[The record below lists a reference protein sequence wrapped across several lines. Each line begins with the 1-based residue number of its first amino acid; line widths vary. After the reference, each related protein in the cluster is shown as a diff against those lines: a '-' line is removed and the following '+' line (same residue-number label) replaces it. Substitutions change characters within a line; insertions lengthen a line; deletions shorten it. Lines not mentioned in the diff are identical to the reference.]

1 MKKLSKTMNQ
11 INIKKMNKLKKIFK
25 LVINK
30 IRRKITQKKI
40 Q

>member
-30 IRRKITQKKI
+30 IRRKIIQKKI